1 MLSHGASQSQL
12 KTTSLQDALIDVVT
26 GLGVPLRKIIL
37 NTPAFGNSFNLMEA
51 SVNLPGSATSGLP
64 QTMTYQQV
72 CRVLSTGNWTLER
85 DEDLTG
91 PYSFLGNKWISFDD
105 DTSLKIKVGPVP
117 AEWGTIHCL
126 IAGQVLPVA
135 GSGWCWSR
143 QY

>member
-117 AEWGTIHCL
+117 AE
-126 IAGQVLPVA
+126 
-135 GSGWCWSR
+135 
-143 QY
+143 